1 MGKDCRPAFHERHR
15 SPQRLSGQE
24 AEPIQTPCSP
34 RRVAL
39 ALYTAVFCFYD
50 FIARALTMPS
60 GKPGSEK
67 ELTSRF
73 IFPHAGRADSDGFL
87 AVGGDLSPGT
97 LLLAYRNGIFPW
109 TTHPVT
115 WWSPDPRA
123 IMPLDGVH
131 VSRTLRRLM
140 RRSTFHASFDRDFR
154 KVMEGCAAPRPG
166 REETWISPQFIT
178 AYCRLHDMGYAHSVE
193 VWLGEDLVGGLYGVS
208 IGGFFA
214 GESMFSK
221 ARDASKVALV
231 RMAEKLARSGFALFD
246 VQLMTPH
253 LRSMGAVEIPRT
265 EYLRR
270 LAEATLL
277 APDFEPG

>member
-1 MGKDCRPAFHERHR
+1 
-15 SPQRLSGQE
+15 
-24 AEPIQTPCSP
+24 
-34 RRVAL
+34 
-39 ALYTAVFCFYD
+39 
-50 FIARALTMPS
+50 MPS

-73 IFPHAGRADSDGFL
+73 RFPHAGNADADGFL

-123 IMPLDGVH
+123 VIPLDGVH
-131 VSRTLRRLM
+131 VSRSLGRLM
-140 RRSTFHASFDRDFR
+140 RRGVFRTTFDRDFR
-154 KVMEGCAAPRPG
+154 AVMEGCAAPRPH
-166 REETWISPQFIT
+166 REETWISPQFIA
-178 AYCRLHDMGYAHSVE
+178 AYCRLHELGHAHSVE
-193 VWLGEDLVGGLYGVS
+193 VWLGKSLAGGLYGVS
-208 IGGFFA
+208 VGGFFA
-214 GESMFSK
+214 GESMFSV

-231 RMAEKLARSGFALFD
+231 SMVERLAASGFDLFD

-253 LRSMGAVEIPRT
+253 LQSLGAVEIPRE

-270 LAEATLL
+270 LAAATQLP
-277 APDFEPG
+277 ASF